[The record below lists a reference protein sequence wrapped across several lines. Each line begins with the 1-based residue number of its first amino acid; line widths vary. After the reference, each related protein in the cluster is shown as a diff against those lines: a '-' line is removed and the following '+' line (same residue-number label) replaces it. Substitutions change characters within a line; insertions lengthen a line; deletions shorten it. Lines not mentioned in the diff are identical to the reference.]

1 MSTRNREKLRTE
13 KVQAERALKEAWVAD
28 GMPSI
33 PRMSQITREL
43 YNEMRQATERLIMV
57 DELEAARPT
66 YSDSLVESSARLVLS
81 LVKAADRT
89 DKRLA
94 ATAAIVARKNRL
106 YTSEEE
112 ALYRRL
118 NIRNNS

>member
-1 MSTRNREKLRTE
+1 MSTRP
-13 KVQAERALKEAWVAD
+13 A
-28 GMPSI
+28 
-33 PRMSQITREL
+33 
-43 YNEMRQATERLIMV
+43 
-57 DELEAARPT
+57 

-94 ATAAIVARKNRL
+94 ATAAIVAEKNKL